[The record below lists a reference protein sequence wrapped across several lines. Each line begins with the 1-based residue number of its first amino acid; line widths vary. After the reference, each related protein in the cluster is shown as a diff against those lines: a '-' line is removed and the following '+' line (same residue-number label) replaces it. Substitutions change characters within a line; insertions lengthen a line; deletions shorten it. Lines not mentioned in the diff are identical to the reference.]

1 MLPRFFPYIV
11 NSYCLFLCP
20 VPSLGADG
28 IQEKYA
34 WVQETNASE
43 MEKSQ
48 MDPTPHLHVASMVFN
63 ALKYISMSF
72 GAFVFLWRCDFPECC
87 TM

>member
-11 NSYCLFLCP
+11 NSYCLFLYLILS
-20 VPSLGADG
+20 VGADG

-34 WVQETNASE
+34 LVQRTNASE
-43 MEKSQ
+43 MEKSEI
-48 MDPTPHLHVASMVFN
+48 DPTPHLHVTSMVFN
-63 ALKYISMSF
+63 ALKYISTSF
-72 GAFVFLWRCDFPECC
+72 GAFVFLWWCDFPECY